1 MVLSPVRILKPNLY
15 ESGCVLYL
23 TEDSV
28 DGSTWED
35 LSGYKNH
42 GTING
47 ATLVS
52 GSGLYFDGTDDY
64 IDIVDNDSLD
74 MSANKDIT
82 IFAKFKTTQNYV
94 DNDFVIVDKREKVGS
109 DWKGYVLTQSNNNYL
124 KAQFYYGSN
133 SQNINSTAP
142 TTINDNLWHSAVIV
156 FDRDNVQTLYLDG
169 EFKDSDDISSYAST
183 NLSTN
188 NNLKI
193 GQKAD
198 TNSSYHNWK
207 GYIKEV
213 YIYNK
218 PFNQSKIF
226 AHNRNSRFLP
236 NRVIV

>member
-42 GTING
+42 GAING

-64 IDIVDNDSLD
+64 VDCGNNSVLD
-74 MSANKDIT
+74 VTNTDRIT
-82 IFAKFKTTQNYV
+82 IRVKTKIEFQQY
-94 DNDFVIVDKREKVGS
+94 IVYGIVTKRETTTDRNYETYCDGADNTFKFYIRTGDTVGS
-109 DWKGYVLTQSNNNYL
+109 ISSNTLQSNVFYTFTSVYDGSSIKIYTEDTLSNYESRS
-124 KAQFYYGSN
+124 GE
-133 SQNINSTAP
+133 INSY
-142 TTINDNLWHSAVIV
+142 NVNLCIGC
-156 FDRDNVQTLYLDG
+156 R
-169 EFKDSDDISSYAST
+169 ISSGSP
-183 NLSTN
+183 
-188 NNLKI
+188 I
-193 GQKAD
+193 
-198 TNSSYHNWK
+198 SYFK